1 MEGSRGDRLPAEAT
15 QQLVVLRSFFDFGFS
30 RSRKLS
36 ICVQTPSLRWL
47 NLIHNSASSPLWS
60 AYGSES
66 PQGRILFRFGGDEPQ
81 LADLD
86 KSIRQIV
93 VCLLQ
98 FLVFH
103 RELPG
108 KPFMVYS
115 LSHVFGNIR
124 FRSEYQWTPLLSCI
138 NIQFEFVRCFGSL
151 CYSIERHFGYW
162 CLSAVAFN
170 PLYQ

>member
-1 MEGSRGDRLPAEAT
+1 MAANRLKG
-15 QQLVVLRSFFDFGFS
+15 VFFFD
-30 RSRKLS
+30 
-36 ICVQTPSLRWL
+36 
-47 NLIHNSASSPLWS
+47 
-60 AYGSES
+60 
-66 PQGRILFRFGGDEPQ
+66 FGGDEPQ

-86 KSIRQIV
+86 KSIRQTV

-108 KPFMVYS
+108 NPFMGYS

-124 FRSEYQWTPLLSCI
+124 FRSEYQWTPFLSCI

-151 CYSIERHFGYW
+151 CYSIDILAIDVCQLW
-162 CLSAVAFN
+162 LSTLTSVRFVSSTLWGNQRSRSRAGCPILWESIIPLVADGTHYFIFDQHCRLLPVPPIN
-170 PLYQ
+170 IQWSGG

>member
-1 MEGSRGDRLPAEAT
+1 MAANRLKG
-15 QQLVVLRSFFDFGFS
+15 VFFFD
-30 RSRKLS
+30 
-36 ICVQTPSLRWL
+36 
-47 NLIHNSASSPLWS
+47 
-60 AYGSES
+60 
-66 PQGRILFRFGGDEPQ
+66 FGGDEPQ

-108 KPFMVYS
+108 NPFMGYS

-124 FRSEYQWTPLLSCI
+124 FRSEYQWTPFLSCI

-151 CYSIERHFGYW
+151 CYSIDILAIDV
-162 CLSAVAFN
+162 CQLSLSTPYINKICFLNAMG
-170 PLYQ
+170 